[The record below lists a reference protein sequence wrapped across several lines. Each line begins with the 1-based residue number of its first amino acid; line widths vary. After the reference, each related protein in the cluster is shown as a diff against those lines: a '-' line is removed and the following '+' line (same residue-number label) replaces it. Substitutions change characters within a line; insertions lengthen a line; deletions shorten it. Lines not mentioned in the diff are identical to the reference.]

1 MSPYEFDAQTIL
13 EEMKEGS
20 YSAFARF
27 YERYA
32 DLVYRVAL
40 QRTGDAAEAEDVCQD
55 VFLSVMDKPGRYDP
69 ARGTVEAW
77 LVVMTKSRSL
87 DRLRRRKRIQ
97 LEAWE
102 EQSLAAVTGSTAPI
116 DETVL
121 SRLELES
128 LRRALRGMPSHQQK
142 VLVGAYLE
150 ERSHRELA
158 ESLQRPIGTVKSWIR
173 NGLQQLRRS
182 LESGGSAH
190 D

>member
-1 MSPYEFDAQTIL
+1 MSPDEFDSISML

-20 YSAFARF
+20 YSAFTRF

-40 QRTGDAAEAEDVCQD
+40 RRTGDAAEAEDVCQD
-55 VFLSVMDKPGRYDP
+55 VFLSVMDQPERYDP
-69 ARGTVEAW
+69 ARGSVEAW

-87 DRLRRRKRIQ
+87 DRLRRRKRVQ

-102 EQSLAAVTGSTAPI
+102 EQSLARVSSSLTTI

-121 SRLELES
+121 TRLELDS
-128 LRRALRGMPSHQQK
+128 LRNALRGMPIHQQK

-158 ESLQRPIGTVKSWIR
+158 ETLRRPIGTVKSWIR
-173 NGLQQLRRS
+173 SGLQQLRRS
-182 LESGGSAH
+182 LESGGNPH